1 MFDQARSCECPRALV
16 ATTSPEANLNQHAYL
31 DPKRFWIGDW
41 TSPITNRFLLEAAFV
56 KNVTMGKRAAEN
68 IHFTFQ
74 PAVPPGTMVGV
85 QEQSTGLTFRATNT
99 GNQRLLSETLFWRA
113 ATSYITGAHSLK
125 IGFNYYTGH
134 QLQDLLPIDSP
145 MSFRF
150 NNGVPN
156 RITLRSQPDRAEADM
171 DLDFGMF
178 VQDRWTAGRA
188 TLTLG
193 LRYDYFH
200 DSFPEQRLGPGQFVP
215 TRDIVLA
222 ATDGVR
228 WKDIE
233 PRSGLAYDLFGNGT
247 TALKLTLNKYMA
259 SQDLGGTFGQALGPA
274 ARLVASANRSWNDA
288 NRNFVPDCELTNPV
302 ANGEC
307 GAMDNPDFGSIRP
320 GTTYD
325 ADVLRGWGKR
335 SSNWEVSAGVRR
347 QILPRVSLDV
357 SYFRRW
363 FNNLLVTDDL
373 AIAPA
378 DYDTF
383 SITAPVDPRL
393 PDGGGYSISGLYDL
407 KPAAFGRPARSVVT
421 FADNYGKQ
429 IQHWN
434 GFDISVNARPRDG
447 VLLAGGTSTGRTST
461 NNCDVVTKLDNPSP
475 LYCEQNQKFL
485 TNVKFLGQ
493 YQIPRIDV
501 QLVGTVQSLAGSP
514 IIANYTATNAV
525 ISPSL
530 GRNLAGAA
538 NNVTVNLV
546 EPGTMYGERRNQ
558 VDVRLVKVLRFGRT
572 RVMPSLDVYNV
583 TNANPVLTQSSTYA
597 NWLQPQEILN
607 ARFAKISVQLDF

>member
-1 MFDQARSCECPRALV
+1 
-16 ATTSPEANLNQHAYL
+16 
-31 DPKRFWIGDW
+31 
-41 TSPITNRFLLEAAFV
+41 
-56 KNVTMGKRAAEN
+56 
-68 IHFTFQ
+68 
-74 PAVPPGTMVGV
+74 
-85 QEQSTGLTFRATNT
+85 
-99 GNQRLLSETLFWRA
+99 
-113 ATSYITGAHSLK
+113 
-125 IGFNYYTGH
+125 
-134 QLQDLLPIDSP
+134 
-145 MSFRF
+145 
-150 NNGVPN
+150 
-156 RITLRSQPDRAEADM
+156 
-171 DLDFGMF
+171 MF
-178 VQDRWTAGRA
+178 VQDRWTVHRA

-247 TALKLTLNKYMA
+247 TALKVTLNKYMA

-325 ADVLRGWGKR
+325 PDVLRGWGKR

-347 QILPRVSLDV
+347 QVLPRVSVDV

-373 AIAPA
+373 AVAPA

-383 SITAPVDPRL
+383 TITAPVDARL
-393 PDGGGYSISGLYDL
+393 PNGGGYPISGLYDL
-407 KPAAFGRPARSVVT
+407 KPGAFGRPARSVVT

-434 GFDISVNARPRDG
+434 GVDISVNARPRDG

-485 TNVKFLGQ
+485 TNLKFLGQ

-501 QLVGTVQSLAGSP
+501 QLVGTVQSLSGPP
-514 IIANYTATNAV
+514 IAANYTATNAV

-530 GRNLAGAA
+530 GRNLAGGA

-558 VDVRLVKVLRFGRT
+558 VDFRLVKVLRFGRT
-572 RVMPSLDVYNV
+572 RVMPSLDLYNV